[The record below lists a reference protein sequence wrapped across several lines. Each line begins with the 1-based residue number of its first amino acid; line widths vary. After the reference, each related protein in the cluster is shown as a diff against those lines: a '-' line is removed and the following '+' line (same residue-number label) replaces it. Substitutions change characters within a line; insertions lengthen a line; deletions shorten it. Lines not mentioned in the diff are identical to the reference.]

1 MASGVI
7 ACGMAVNI
15 RSLLARKF
23 IAEDAAGRHG
33 LLKERLTSVPYSL
46 VSLQK
51 GHET

>member
-15 RSLLARKF
+15 PASSPEV

-33 LLKERLTSVPYSL
+33 LLKERLTSVPY
-46 VSLQK
+46 
-51 GHET
+51 